1 MGGKKKFNF
10 TTKKKKE
17 KKEIIKNKHEMAK
30 ISMHLKELGD
40 SNGKRSK

>member
-1 MGGKKKFNF
+1 MGKKKFNF
-10 TTKKKKE
+10 TTKKKKR
-17 KKEIIKNKHEMAK
+17 KKKIIKNKKHEIAR